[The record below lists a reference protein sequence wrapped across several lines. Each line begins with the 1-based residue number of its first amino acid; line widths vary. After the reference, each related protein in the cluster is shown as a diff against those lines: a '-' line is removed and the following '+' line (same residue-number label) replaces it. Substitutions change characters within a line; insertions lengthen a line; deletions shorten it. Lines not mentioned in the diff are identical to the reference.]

1 MSQTLKQEYEEYLK
15 AGRIWGVVPQERIK
29 KLKFPRI
36 DKKIIEEFHGFAD
49 LTGPVSDLLE
59 KLGLHSAVAATYL
72 QPIIPGK
79 TVIGTAITLR
89 SIPERK
95 TVTQGLHDKDFIRMA
110 SREAYYLAEP
120 GDILVADMG
129 GNLDISNMGGQ
140 AAAVA
145 VEQGVAG
152 LVVNGAVRDIG
163 SIKKLNFPVWAK
175 GRTPITG
182 KCRIE
187 AIEVNGPVTLHDIQV
202 IPGDLIIADD
212 SGVCVVPA
220 DKVQFVLDEVRQIC
234 ADEEV
239 MRELIR
245 KKAPISEIKPLFRK
259 RYK

>member
-1 MSQTLKQEYEEYLK
+1 
-15 AGRIWGVVPQERIK
+15 
-29 KLKFPRI
+29 
-36 DKKIIEEFHGFAD
+36 
-49 LTGPVSDLLE
+49 
-59 KLGLHSAVAATYL
+59 
-72 QPIIPGK
+72 
-79 TVIGTAITLR
+79 
-89 SIPERK
+89 
-95 TVTQGLHDKDFIRMA
+95 MA